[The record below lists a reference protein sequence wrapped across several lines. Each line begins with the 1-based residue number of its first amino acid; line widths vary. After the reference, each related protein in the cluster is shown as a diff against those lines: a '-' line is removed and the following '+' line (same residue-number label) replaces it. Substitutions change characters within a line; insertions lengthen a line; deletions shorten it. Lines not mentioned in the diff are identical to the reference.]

1 MAPSRERA
9 GVAVGVATAVL
20 VLAGVAGAADRGG
33 IFGLGRGMGGKGPVT
48 VTSKTLEYDY
58 KRNVVTYRGDV
69 QASQGKVRL
78 RSDEL
83 VVRLVGS
90 SGTDDDGGRMTLQ
103 QVIAAGGVRIDQGTR
118 WATGGR
124 AVFDQEK
131 RTFVLTENPVLH
143 DGPNE
148 IAGDRVVVYLD
159 QDRSVVEGGQ
169 GRVKAVLFPDADPG
183 GPIDVGPR

>member
-1 MAPSRERA
+1 MARGRDVARA
-9 GVAVGVATAVL
+9 AVGAACVL
-20 VLAGVAGAADRGG
+20 VALAAAAAERGG
-33 IFGLGRGMGGKGPVT
+33 LFGLGREMGGKGPVT

-58 KRNVVTYRGDV
+58 RKNVVIYRGDV
-69 QASQGKVRL
+69 QASQGNVRL

-83 VVRLVGS
+83 TVRLVDAPGGEGS
-90 SGTDDDGGRMTLQ
+90 DGEGVTLQ
-103 QVIAAGGVRIDQGTR
+103 QVVAVGGVRIDQGTR

-131 RTFVLTENPVLH
+131 RILLLTESPVLH

-159 QDRSVVEGGQ
+159 EDRSVVEGGR
-169 GRVKAVLFPDADPG
+169 GRVKAVLFPDGAEAG
-183 GPIDVGPR
+183 SLGAGPR